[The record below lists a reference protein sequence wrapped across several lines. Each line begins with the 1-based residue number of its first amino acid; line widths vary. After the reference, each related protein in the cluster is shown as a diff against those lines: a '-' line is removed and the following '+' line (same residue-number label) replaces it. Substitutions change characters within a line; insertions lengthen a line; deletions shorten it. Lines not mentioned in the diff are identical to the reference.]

1 MDKFSRLAVKEWD
14 ALRMEYI
21 YTGLKSVDM
30 VESEFF
36 EIFEKFFYGERD
48 IYYLCPVHT
57 KYIKFDKNKALNHRK
72 ALIFLLKEKIKE
84 QGNAAVFW
92 HILLVQVVVDE
103 YRKNKYKK
111 SFIKFFDDLD
121 LSKMN
126 EEEVKEFISAISK
139 RMTSAEGALLF

>member
-1 MDKFSRLAVKEWD
+1 MDKFSRGSVKEWD
-14 ALRMEYI
+14 ALWMEYI

-30 VESEFF
+30 TESDFF
-36 EIFEKFFYGERD
+36 EIFEKFFYGKRD

-92 HILLVQVVVDE
+92 HILLVQVIVDE
-103 YRKNKYKK
+103 FRKNKYKK
-111 SFIKFFDDLD
+111 SFIKFFDNLD

-126 EEEVKEFISAISK
+126 EE
-139 RMTSAEGALLF
+139 

>member
-1 MDKFSRLAVKEWD
+1 
-14 ALRMEYI
+14 
-21 YTGLKSVDM
+21 
-30 VESEFF
+30 
-36 EIFEKFFYGERD
+36 
-48 IYYLCPVHT
+48 
-57 KYIKFDKNKALNHRK
+57 LNHRK

-139 RMTSAEGALLF
+139 RMTSAEGA

>member
-1 MDKFSRLAVKEWD
+1 MDKFSRGSVKEWD
-14 ALRMEYI
+14 ALWMEYI

-30 VESEFF
+30 TESDFF
-36 EIFEKFFYGERD
+36 EIFEKFFYGKRD

-92 HILLVQVVVDE
+92 HILLVQVIVDE
-103 YRKNKYKK
+103 FRKNKNKK
-111 SFIKFFDDLD
+111 SLIKFFDNLD

-126 EEEVKEFISAISK
+126 EEEKKYFISAISK
-139 RMTSAEGALLF
+139 RMTSQEGSLLF